1 LRTFLKKIWN
11 FLDSCSCPSTLD
23 LLERFED
30 LPEKDLELPEKDLEL
45 PEKDL
50 ELPEK
55 DLELPGFLFLPFNT
69 LKPFD
74 SSSLLGD
81 A

>member
-1 LRTFLKKIWN
+1 VKVHCKIWN

-55 DLELPGFLFLPFNT
+55 DLELPEKDLELPGFLFLPF
-69 LKPFD
+69 D
-74 SSSLLGD
+74 SGSPGKI
-81 A
+81 